1 MFLVRPTNRVFE
13 CFWVSFCILD
23 GKIVFQCFWS
33 DPKTLRVFE
42 CFSEVLYCF
51 CHLGSGGIPFVV
63 HESRKRRDEFF
74 SDPAPPPRHFGPFF
88 FQKFRSETAVFNGKF
103 SFSSPGKQKKPIL
116 LEGGYNFKT
125 GQPMSILGH
134 VQACPDRYLA
144 QKTSVILKKSWAQ
157 K

>member
-74 SDPAPPPRHFGPFF
+74 SDPAPPPPPAILAHFF
-88 FQKFRSETAVFNGKF
+88 FKSLDQKPQFSMGNFRFLAPENRKSQFYLRGGITSKLASQCQSWGMFKHAPTAIWRKRR
-103 SFSSPGKQKKPIL
+103 L
-116 LEGGYNFKT
+116 LY
-125 GQPMSILGH
+125 
-134 VQACPDRYLA
+134 
-144 QKTSVILKKSWAQ
+144 
-157 K
+157 